1 MNLFKNDI
9 KNDYIEIIN
18 TYFNEWSKI
27 KNAEEHKKFYSKIP
41 PKFGTYK
48 NIMILDQIN
57 NFIDLGVQ
65 IECNKIALIDFKDEI
80 NKICE
85 DLQVYY

>member
-18 TYFNEWSKI
+18 NYFNEWSKI
-27 KNAEEHKKFYSKIP
+27 KNAEEHKIFASKTP
-41 PKFGTYK
+41 PTFGFIDTP
-48 NIMILDQIN
+48 ILQQIN
-57 NFIDLGVQ
+57 HFIYLGVQ
-65 IECNKIALIDFKDEI
+65 IECNKSVILRDFKDDI
-80 NKICE
+80 KKISK

>member
-9 KNDYIEIIN
+9 NNDYIEIIN
-18 TYFNEWSKI
+18 DYFAEWSKI

-48 NIMILDQIN
+48 SVTILQQID
-57 NFIDLGVQ
+57 NFLNLGVQ
-65 IECNKIALIDFKDEI
+65 IECNKIALRDFKDEI
-80 NKICE
+80 KNICE